1 MPLVYIIGTHSN
13 FISVHNTIMALSD
26 TKLRSLLG
34 KPQESRKELTDGDGL
49 SARVSPKGAIA
60 FQFRYRWNGKP
71 QRLTIGKYPAMP
83 LKDARVL
90 VGELRLMYDRG
101 EDPRN
106 YFSLTGATQELTL
119 SECIDRWRQ
128 DYVHTQL
135 RPKTA
140 ALYEAVAVRIIRDE
154 FPGRPIDT
162 INVRE
167 WMDYFTQQERI
178 NSKRARVLFTQAKS
192 AINWCIRRQIIS
204 GSSLMK
210 INPKDIGT
218 RSTQGSR
225 VLTYNELA
233 KIWVSIERS
242 RASTANKLLHQM
254 SMLWGC
260 RNTELRESI
269 RAEFNMQDLIWTLPE
284 NRSKAKNVIRRPV
297 FEQIRPMVERVM
309 EAYENVLFPGQRLS
323 EPMTLSAANRFI
335 IRVREGVDLGYW
347 RAHDFRRSLA
357 TRLSEEG
364 VAPHVIEKML
374 GHELGG
380 IMSVYN
386 KHDWL
391 KEQKEAYELYA
402 EKIFWHIKNLK

>member
-1 MPLVYIIGTHSN
+1 
-13 FISVHNTIMALSD
+13 
-26 TKLRSLLG
+26 
-34 KPQESRKELTDGDGL
+34 
-49 SARVSPKGAIA
+49 
-60 FQFRYRWNGKP
+60 
-71 QRLTIGKYPAMP
+71 MP

-106 YFSLTGATQELTL
+106 YFSPSGSAQELTVA
-119 SECIDRWRQ
+119 ECIDRWRQ

-140 ALYEAVAVRIIRDE
+140 ALYEAVAVKHIRDV
-154 FPGRPIDT
+154 FPERPIDT

-167 WMDYFTQQERI
+167 WMDYFTEQERI
-178 NSKRARVLFTQAKS
+178 NSKRARTLFVQAKS
-192 AINWCIRRQIIS
+192 AINWCLRRQLIN

-210 INPKDIGT
+210 ISPKDIGS
-218 RSTQGSR
+218 RSEQGSR

-233 KIWVSIERS
+233 QIWLAIERS
-242 RASTANKLLHQM
+242 RASTPNKLLHQM
-254 SMLWGC
+254 LMLWGA
-260 RNTELRESI
+260 RGSELRTAGRE
-269 RAEFNMQDLIWTLPE
+269 EFSMTDLIWTVPRE
-284 NRSKAKNVIRRPV
+284 HSKAKNVIRRPI
-297 FEQIRPMVERVM
+297 FEQIQPMVERLM
-309 EAYENVLFPGQRLS
+309 ETYGDVLFPGQRLS
-323 EPMTLSAANRFI
+323 ETMTIAAANRFI
-335 IRVREGVDLGYW
+335 LRVREGIDLGYW

-380 IMSVYN
+380 VMAVYN

-391 KEQKEAYELYA
+391 KEQKTAYELHA
-402 EKIFWHIKNLK
+402 DKIFWHIRNVK